1 MKYWNEYLTRE
12 DLESEPGVIDCE
24 KIRILSLNL
33 YLKYIEGC
41 VELGAYDFYDAAS
54 EMMEDVMTEEFMCYT
69 RVMEGRRPGPGEIAE
84 HLRKPE
90 NIEIRR
96 FWTSVCMH
104 AEKENWPEFVKLLR
118 KELNIPEDIFVKN
131 EEQIRQ
137 QMKKTAMERNWIIK
151 EL

>member
-1 MKYWNEYLTRE
+1 MKYWNDYLTKE

-33 YLKYIEGC
+33 YLEYIDGC
-41 VELGAYDFYDAAS
+41 VELGGYDFYDAAS

-69 RVMEGRRPGPGEIAE
+69 RVMEDRRPEPDEIAE

-90 NIEIRR
+90 NVEIRQ
-96 FWTSVCMH
+96 FSTSVCMN
-104 AEKENWPEFVKLLR
+104 ANRENWPDFMKQLR
-118 KELNIPEDIFVKN
+118 KKFNSPEEVSVKN
-131 EEQIRQ
+131 EKKIRQ
-137 QMKKTAMERNWIIK
+137 QMEQIARNRCRIIK